1 MQRQSARRKSK
12 NLSKNQTPNNLS
24 VLDQT
29 PGERSGYHASSII
42 GSDAISSSQRQ
53 GNHLQASHTLKKL
66 KSKQFLSL
74 GYGVNSYF
82 DTLVAFIKLY
92 ALMSLINIGV
102 IIIYYS
108 YDGIYYELYHNYR
121 HEKFKWSP
129 FNLQDLHR
137 KHGFLLTLL
146 LDC

>member
-1 MQRQSARRKSK
+1 M
-12 NLSKNQTPNNLS
+12 
-24 VLDQT
+24 
-29 PGERSGYHASSII
+29 
-42 GSDAISSSQRQ
+42 SSSQRQ

-92 ALMSLINIGV
+92 GLMSLINIGV

-108 YDGIYYELYHNYR
+108 YDGMYSELYTHYR
-121 HEKFKWSP
+121 YEKFKWSA
-129 FNLQDLHR
+129 FNFQDLYR
-137 KHGFLLTLL
+137 
-146 LDC
+146 